1 MSLLALSTSKLHH
14 STGLIWKEENDIYKY
29 LTLIHQDPHM
39 MSLLTAENIL
49 DKMDGIMASMNCI
62 MQILIIGKLNLIAIN
77 FPYIPLMG
85 NLLQYV
91 IMLCLLLN
99 SISISLVN

>member
-1 MSLLALSTSKLHH
+1 MSLLALSTSELHH
-14 STGLIWKEENDIYKY
+14 STGLIWKEENGIYKY

-62 MQILIIGKLNLIAIN
+62 MQILIIGKLDLTSIN
-77 FPYIPLMG
+77 FPYNPLMG

-99 SISISLVN
+99 